1 MGFIIRVMVKTAFW
15 SAVFYIMRIRNNE
28 KCNAMYDAGYER
40 GYGQGYNDGLYQ
52 NITKYIDNER
62 QAKGD
67 SDEC

>member
-1 MGFIIRVMVKTAFW
+1 MGFIIRVMIDAAFW
-15 SAVFYIMRIRNNE
+15 GAVFYIMRIHNNE

-67 SDEC
+67 NNE